1 MSEPI
6 TVLAVPGVG
15 LWPPLFKPTLDHLRR
30 VAQVP
35 VRVDIVGR
43 VVNRHGFEE
52 QVDALAARCRQ
63 AKNPVIV
70 GVGDGATLALACAI
84 RGVEGLRGIVT
95 HEPMLGR
102 LEPELQRR
110 VETAGLHLATQCS
123 EAAALAFMSGLY
135 GSSWDDAPPEA
146 ALWVRDHY
154 EVICTEV
161 SRFASFD
168 PDPRR
173 LRLNVPHLTTAGA
186 TSLPERHRVR
196 TLLWAWG
203 ATTETIGG
211 SGHFV
216 LADQPTAF
224 ADAIGQFITQVS
236 AEAALHP

>member
-1 MSEPI
+1 
-6 TVLAVPGVG
+6 VLAVPGVG

-63 AKNPVIV
+63 AKN
-70 GVGDGATLALACAI
+70 
-84 RGVEGLRGIVT
+84 
-95 HEPMLGR
+95 
-102 LEPELQRR
+102 
-110 VETAGLHLATQCS
+110 
-123 EAAALAFMSGLY
+123 
-135 GSSWDDAPPEA
+135 
-146 ALWVRDHY
+146 
-154 EVICTEV
+154 
-161 SRFASFD
+161 
-168 PDPRR
+168 
-173 LRLNVPHLTTAGA
+173 LNVPHLTTAGA